1 MKIQNSRR
9 LLVSSIPFALPIA
22 LWAAGIASIFAGCK
36 AIQSGAG
43 ALADATAGSSVSNVF
58 RGVQLAAEA
67 SQTYTPSQ
75 EHYIGRSVAAEILA
89 RYKVHDDPALTE
101 YVNMVGL
108 GVALSSPDV
117 LQTFTGYHF
126 TILESEEVNAVSTPG
141 GFVFVT
147 LGTVKRAKSEDEL
160 AAVLAHEIA
169 HVTLHHGIAAIK
181 SATRKKSAALL
192 VQGAADTAAAASK
205 KNGSGQGPNLVEL
218 TGLFAS
224 AIQDIT
230 SDLLVKGYSRE
241 TELDADHVG
250 AKFLKQAGYSRTAL
264 ASYLQRL
271 GSEAGKGGWYG
282 THPTPKDRIAALGD
296 VSKDDT
302 SAVLAGLPARNQRF
316 KAAVGA

>member
-1 MKIQNSRR
+1 
-9 LLVSSIPFALPIA
+9 
-22 LWAAGIASIFAGCK
+22 
-36 AIQSGAG
+36 
-43 ALADATAGSSVSNVF
+43 
-58 RGVQLAAEA
+58 
-67 SQTYTPSQ
+67 
-75 EHYIGRSVAAEILA
+75 
-89 RYKVHDDPALTE
+89 
-101 YVNMVGL
+101 MVGL

-126 TILESEEVNAVSTPG
+126 TVLESEEVNAVSTPG

-160 AAVLAHEIA
+160 AAILAHEIA

-192 VQGAADTAAAASK
+192 VQGVGETAAAASK
-205 KNGSGQGPNLVEL
+205 QGGNAQGGNLVEL

-264 ASYLQRL
+264 ASYLQRM
-271 GSEAGKGGWYG
+271 GSEGGKGGWYG

-296 VSKDDT
+296 VSADDT
-302 SAVLAGLPARNQRF
+302 GAVLAGLPARNQRF